1 MDVER
6 SQKVP
11 HIMIH
16 MPQRTSK
23 ILLVRLTAK
32 KKRDQK
38 NQKMCESKWPTW
50 QVVEIE
56 KEDSEREKTQHSRI
70 HTQNIEKL

>member
-1 MDVER
+1 MDVEK

-32 KKRDQK
+32 KTRPKEPENVRV
-38 NQKMCESKWPTW
+38 KMA
-50 QVVEIE
+50 
-56 KEDSEREKTQHSRI
+56 DLAGR
-70 HTQNIEKL
+70 